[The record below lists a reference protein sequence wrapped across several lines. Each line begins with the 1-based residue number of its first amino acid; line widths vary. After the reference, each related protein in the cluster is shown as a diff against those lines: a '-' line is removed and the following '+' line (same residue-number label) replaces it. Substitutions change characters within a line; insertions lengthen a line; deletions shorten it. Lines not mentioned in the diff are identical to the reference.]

1 MFPLLNEIT
10 YLTPQKK
17 VFGVNAVDRIGQ
29 HIKDMGIEGKAIIIT
44 DPGVKATGAVE
55 RVEKALKESGFKIAV
70 FDQGVPE
77 PNDLVCDAAADF
89 ARKEKGSFVIG
100 LGGGSAI
107 DIAKVAAQLLVLPG
121 KTADYMP
128 TTAFPKK
135 GAPLIAVPT
144 TSGTGTES
152 TMYSVITFAKD
163 NIKGFF
169 ATPTILADMALV
181 DPTLT
186 ISMPPKVTAATGAD
200 ALAHCIETMMAKQHN
215 PLTDAIA
222 MKGVELIAEALPVAV
237 YDGENLEARVKM
249 SYASMMGGIAFQD
262 PGIVEGHALAHTLG
276 SMFHV
281 PHGVGCAMA
290 LPYAMI
296 YNMGHCMEK
305 MARMATALGQNTT
318 GMSTREA
325 AQSAIEAVVQLM
337 ADINVPTTWQP
348 FGKKEDMPKML
359 EMMTE
364 CPWITAFY
372 GWAKRPMTKEA
383 AAELL
388 RRSYEG
394 DVEVKLY

>member
-1 MFPLLNEIT
+1 MFPMLKEIT

-29 HIKDMGIEGKAIIIT
+29 HIKDMGIEGKAIIVT
-44 DPGVKATGAVE
+44 DPGVMATGAVG
-55 RVEKALKESGFKIAV
+55 RVEDSLKKAGFTAAV
-70 FDQGVPE
+70 FDQGKPE
-77 PNDLVCDAAADF
+77 PDDVVCDAAADF
-89 ARKEKGSFVIG
+89 ARAQNGDFVIG

-128 TTAFPKK
+128 STSFPKK

-163 NIKGFF
+163 GIKGFF
-169 ATPTILADMALV
+169 ATPTILADMALI

-186 ISMPPKVTAATGAD
+186 ISMPPKVTASTGAD
-200 ALAHCIETMMAKQHN
+200 ALSHAIETMMAKQDN

-222 MKGVELIAEALPVAV
+222 MKAVELIAEALPVAV

-249 SYASMMGGIAFQD
+249 SYASMMAGIAFQD
-262 PGIVEGHALAHTLG
+262 PGIIEGHALAHTLG
-276 SMFHV
+276 SVFHV

-290 LPYAMI
+290 LPYAMV

-305 MARMATALGQNTT
+305 MARMATALGQNTA
-318 GMSTREA
+318 GMSVRQA

-348 FGKKEDMPKML
+348 FGKREDMPKL
-359 EMMTE
+359 IEMMTD

-372 GWAKRPMTKEA
+372 GWAKRPMTTEA
-383 AAELL
+383 ATELL
-388 RRSYEG
+388 TRSYDG
-394 DVEVKLY
+394 NVEVNLY